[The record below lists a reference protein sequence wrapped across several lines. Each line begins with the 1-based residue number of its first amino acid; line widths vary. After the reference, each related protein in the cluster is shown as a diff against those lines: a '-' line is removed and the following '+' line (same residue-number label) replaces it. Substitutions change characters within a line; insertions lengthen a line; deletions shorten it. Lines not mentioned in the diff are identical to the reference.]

1 MTPEI
6 QFGIWEHMLVPPEK
20 YFEMFKKFEQKFSR
34 LRINILR
41 AHIKSC
47 EKPIFFVTCVK
58 KTNKTSRTQPFF
70 TEKIVFF
77 TDDT

>member
-58 KTNKTSRTQPFF
+58 KEKEKSLTQLFY
-70 TEKIVFF
+70 TKICLFY
-77 TDDT
+77 T